1 MKHEGNTVRGAQ
13 RGVSLIIV
21 MVVLTLG
28 TLLML
33 GSTRVG
39 TLHGALVGSE
49 SDTQLAF
56 AAAEA
61 LIRDAE
67 LDILGQKTNGQPCST
82 DPTTAVGCRALAGP
96 FFPESDDDLDLLS
109 ASVSAGSAFRRCR
122 QGICLPDTPDIVN
135 RLDASAWT
143 TDLASMQAVGAT
155 YGQFTGTVT
164 AAASN
169 PLLTNAPAHAWYW
182 VEVFRYS
189 DVAGILAPI
198 GSRLSPDPTHPFVYR
213 ITAYVQGNKPGTRVQ
228 LRSILVPYPNPTY
241 KN

>member
-1 MKHEGNTVRGAQ
+1 MKRESNTVRGVQ
-13 RGVSLIIV
+13 RGVSLIVV
-21 MVVLTLG
+21 MVVLVLG

-39 TLHGALVGSE
+39 TLHQALVGSE
-49 SDTQLAF
+49 NDTQLAF

-82 DPTTAVGCRALAGP
+82 DPTITVGCRALAGP
-96 FFPESDDDLDLLS
+96 FFPESDNDLDLL
-109 ASVSAGSAFRRCR
+109 AVSVSNSPAFRNCR
-122 QGICLPDTPDIVN
+122 QGICLPATVDD
-135 RLDASAWT
+135 LGASAWT

-169 PLLTNAPAHAWYW
+169 PLLTKTPVRAWYW
-182 VEVFRYS
+182 VEVFRYT
-189 DVAGILAPI
+189 DAGGILAPT
-198 GSRLSPDPTHPFVYR
+198 GSRLSPDMVHHPFVYR

-228 LRSILVPYPNPTY
+228 LRTVLVPYPNPQY
-241 KN
+241 NN